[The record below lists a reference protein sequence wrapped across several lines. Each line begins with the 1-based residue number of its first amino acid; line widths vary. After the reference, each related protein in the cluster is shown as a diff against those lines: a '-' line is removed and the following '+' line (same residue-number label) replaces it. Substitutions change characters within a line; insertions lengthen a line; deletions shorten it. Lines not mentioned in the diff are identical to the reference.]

1 MAIEPSTAP
10 APGLVCWKCG
20 AAYTEKLPLRR
31 EARCACGADL
41 HCCRQ
46 CTNFEPEWRQGCREP
61 RAEEPRT
68 RDGANFCD
76 WFKPLL
82 GKRAGASS
90 AADPSA
96 PARDALADLFK
107 R

>member
-1 MAIEPSTAP
+1 MTDAP
-10 APGLVCWKCG
+10 KAAPTLACWKCG
-20 AAYTEKLPLRR
+20 AVPAEKLPLRR

-46 CTNFEPEWRQGCREP
+46 CLHFEPQWRQGCREP

-76 WFKPLL
+76 WFKPKL
-82 GKRAGASS
+82 GLAPGAAAGPASG
-90 AADPSA
+90 
-96 PARDALADLFK
+96 ARDALADLFK
-107 R
+107 K